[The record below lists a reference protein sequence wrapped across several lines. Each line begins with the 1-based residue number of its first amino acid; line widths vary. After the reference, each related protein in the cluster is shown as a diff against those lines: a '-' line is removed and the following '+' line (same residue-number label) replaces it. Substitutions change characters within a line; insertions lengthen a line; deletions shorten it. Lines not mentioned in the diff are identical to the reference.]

1 MGYYPELDAA
11 EVRKVIL
18 DSATRYAD
26 QQVIAPGEAGRRRF
40 GDLSVT
46 GAVVNA
52 FEALRLAEQTAAA
65 KR

>member
-1 MGYYPELDAA
+1 MSYYPELDAA
-11 EVRKVIL
+11 DVRKVIL

-26 QQVIAPGEAGRRRF
+26 QQVIAPGDAGRMRF
-40 GDLSVT
+40 GNLSVT

-52 FEALRLAEQTAAA
+52 YEALRLAEQTAAA